1 MSRRGGGPRNMSAL
15 LQQTLGKH
23 RLARGVGRARAI
35 LAWPGVVGPELAR
48 LTRARSQHGPV
59 LYVEARDH
67 VLANFLTMQRMMF
80 LERLQAALGD
90 ESVTELRFTVG
101 TIHHKPAA
109 PPPEPLP
116 APDREAARRMAS
128 ATQGSDLHRVT
139 LKAAE
144 AVTRARRW
152 RERQGYRPC
161 PICGEPTPEHPCKAC
176 QVTLQNPVVRRAAH
190 TLTRDPDRYPHLVTS
205 LTESGADAARY
216 LALGTLQEQLEVL
229 ALECVRSGGE
239 AHYREF
245 LAQQADTYLSLTL
258 RKPRALL
265 TPQDRRALPER
276 VQHVLNA

>member
-1 MSRRGGGPRNMSAL
+1 MGAL

-48 LTRARSQHGPV
+48 LTRARSQSGTV

-67 VLANFLTMQRMMF
+67 VLANFLTMQRPMF
-80 LERLQAALGD
+80 LERLQKALGD

-101 TIHHKPAA
+101 TIHQKAAA

-116 APDREAARRMAS
+116 APDRDAARRMAS
-128 ATQGSDLHRVT
+128 ATQGSDLHSAA

-161 PICGEPTPEHPCKAC
+161 PICAEPTPDHPCKAC
-176 QVTLQNPVVRRAAH
+176 LVTLENPVIRRAAH
-190 TLTRDPDRYPHLVTS
+190 TLARDPDRYPYLVGS

-216 LALGTLQEQLEVL
+216 LALGTLSEQLEVL

-245 LAQQADTYLSLTL
+245 LAQQADAYLSLSL
-258 RKPRALL
+258 RKPRTML
-265 TPQDRRALPER
+265 TRADRQALPER
-276 VQHVLNA
+276 VRHVLNA